1 MSFKRIGGV
10 AVLAVALSV
19 GVSGC
24 STVGSAVGKL
34 NPFNRGE
41 KASKTT
47 ASEGQRISIIAFQPK
62 VEATS
67 ALKGQDFYLPPAAP
81 QTSWPLP
88 GGTPEQSVEHVQAG
102 GDLRIAW
109 RRGFGEGTDRKH
121 HVVAPPVEADGRV
134 FVMDGDSQVSAIDA
148 GSGQTVWRTQLPT
161 RSKRDKDAFGG
172 GVAYAGGK
180 LYVTTGNRYVA
191 QLDAA
196 TGAMGWRTD
205 TDSPIHAAPTVA
217 NGRVFAVSTDDVLLA
232 WDANTGQ
239 EIWNYQALVEP
250 ARLLRASSPAVTGDT
265 VVATFA
271 SGEVIALRAENGND
285 LWNQAL
291 SLTNRINALSEIRD
305 IAGRPVIY
313 KGDVYAASHSGV
325 FAAIDMRSGAPRW
338 TIPVASISTP
348 WAAGDVVYIVS
359 QAGEVI
365 CASRES
371 GQVYWIQDLNKNVP
385 LPKAKRGFGIGPVRI
400 GGSSGKLRPL
410 WTGPIL
416 ASDKLILA
424 SNKGQMV
431 ALNPK
436 TGAVVQS
443 ENLGDPVLISPI
455 AVNGTIYFVTDKADL
470 VAVR

>member
-10 AVLAVALSV
+10 AVLAALAV
-19 GVSGC
+19 GMSGC
-24 STVGSAVGKL
+24 STVGSTVGKL
-34 NPFNRGE
+34 NPFHKRE

-47 ASEGQRISIIAFQPK
+47 ATEGQRISIIAFQPK
-62 VEATS
+62 VEAATS
-67 ALKGQDFYLPPAAP
+67 LKGQDFYLPPAAP
-81 QTSWPLP
+81 QADWPLP
-88 GGTPEQSVEHVQAG
+88 GGTPEQSIENVQAG
-102 GDLRIAW
+102 GDLRVAW
-109 RRGFGEGTDRKH
+109 RRGFGKDTDRKH
-121 HVVAPPVEADGRV
+121 QVVAPPVEAEGRV
-134 FVMDGDSQVSAIDA
+134 YVMDGDSTVAAIDA
-148 GSGQTVWRTQLPT
+148 NSGQVVWRTQLPS

-172 GVAYAGGK
+172 GVAYSGGK
-180 LYVTTGNRYVA
+180 LYVATGQRYMA

-196 TGAMGWRTD
+196 TGAMGWKTD
-205 TDSPIHAAPTVA
+205 TDSPMHAAPTVV
-217 NGRVFAVSTDDVLLA
+217 NGRVFAVSTDDVLQA

-338 TIPVASISTP
+338 TLPVTSITTP
-348 WAAGDVVYIVS
+348 WPAGDVVYIVS
-359 QAGEVI
+359 QAGEVM
-365 CASRES
+365 CVSRES
-371 GQVYWIQDLNKNVP
+371 GQVYWIQDLNANVP
-385 LPKAKRGFGIGPVRI
+385 LPRAKRGFGIGPLRI

-410 WTGPIL
+410 WTGPVL
-416 ASDKLILA
+416 ASDKLVLA

-436 TGAVVQS
+436 TGAVLQS
-443 ENLGDPVLISPI
+443 ANLGDPVLISPI

>member
-10 AVLAVALSV
+10 AVVVALAVGL
-19 GVSGC
+19 SGC
-24 STVGSAVGKL
+24 STVRSTVGKL
-34 NPFNRGE
+34 NPFDRGE

-47 ASEGQRISIIAFQPK
+47 ATEGQRISIIAFQPK
-62 VEATS
+62 VEATAS
-67 ALKGQDFYLPPAAP
+67 LKGQDFYLPPAQPLA
-81 QTSWPLP
+81 SWPLP
-88 GGTPEQSVEHVQAG
+88 GGTPEQSIEHVQAG
-102 GDLRIAW
+102 DSLRVAW
-109 RRGFGEGTDRKH
+109 RRGFGKGTDRKH
-121 HVVAPPVEADGRV
+121 HVMAPPVEADGRV
-134 FVMDGDSQVSAIDA
+134 FVMDGDSSVSAIDA
-148 GSGQTVWRTQLPT
+148 GSGQVVWRTELPS

-172 GVAYAGGK
+172 GLAYAGGK
-180 LYVTTGNRYVA
+180 LYVVSGQRYVA

-196 TGAMGWRTD
+196 TGSILWRTD

-217 NGRVFAVSTDDVLLA
+217 NGRVFAVSTDDVLTA

-271 SGEVIALRAENGND
+271 SGEVVALRAENGND

-291 SLTNRINALSEIRD
+291 SLTNRVNALSEIRD

-325 FAAIDMRSGAPRW
+325 FAAIDMRSGASRW
-338 TIPVASISTP
+338 TLPVTSITTP

-365 CASRES
+365 CVSRES
-371 GQVYWIQDLNKNVP
+371 GQVYWIQDLNANVP
-385 LPKAKRGFGIGPVRI
+385 LPKARRGFGIGPVRI

-410 WTGPIL
+410 WTGPVL
-416 ASDKLILA
+416 ASDKLVVA

-436 TGAVVQS
+436 TGAVLQS

>member
-1 MSFKRIGGV
+1 MSLKRIGGV
-10 AVLAVALSV
+10 AVLAAFAI

-24 STVGSAVGKL
+24 STVGHTVGKL
-34 NPFNRGE
+34 NPFHKRE
-41 KASKTT
+41 KTSKATT
-47 ASEGQRISIIAFQPK
+47 EGQRISIIAFQPK
-62 VEATS
+62 VEAAS
-67 ALKGQDFYLPPAAP
+67 ALKGQDFFLPPAAP
-81 QTSWPLP
+81 QADWPLP
-88 GGTPEQSVEHVQAG
+88 GGTPEQSVENVQAG
-102 GDLRIAW
+102 GGLSVAW
-109 RRGFGEGTDRKH
+109 RRGFGKDSDRKH

-134 FVMDGDSQVSAIDA
+134 YVMDGDSTVAAIDA
-148 GSGQTVWRTQLPT
+148 NSGQVVWRTQLPS
-161 RSKRDKDAFGG
+161 RFKRDKDAFGG
-172 GVAYAGGK
+172 GIAYSGGK
-180 LYVTTGNRYVA
+180 LYVASGQRYLA

-196 TGAMGWRTD
+196 TGAMGWKTD
-205 TDSPIHAAPTVA
+205 TDSPLHAAPTVA
-217 NGRVFAVSTDDVLLA
+217 NGRVFAVSTDDVLQA
-232 WDANTGQ
+232 WDASSGR

-338 TIPVASISTP
+338 TLPVTSITTP
-348 WAAGDVVYIVS
+348 WAVGDVVYIVS

-365 CASRES
+365 CVSRDS
-371 GQVYWIQDLNKNVP
+371 GQVYWIQDLNANVP
-385 LPKAKRGFGIGPVRI
+385 VAKTRKGFGIGKFRI
-400 GGSSGKLRPL
+400 GGGRSKQRPL

-416 ASDKLILA
+416 ASDKLVLA
-424 SNKGQMV
+424 SNRGQMV

-436 TGAVVQS
+436 TGAVLQNGNV
-443 ENLGDPVLISPI
+443 GGPVLISPI